1 MTRTIRR
8 CADRISYREK
18 EAPERDAADRF
29 WQHQRVKHKQ
39 LPGQKRKEAE
49 SKARGNTKYGQAER
63 NWPIGVSHERHLLTT
78 ALPSLGREYC
88 TLK

>member
-49 SKARGNTKYGQAER
+49 S
-63 NWPIGVSHERHLLTT
+63 
-78 ALPSLGREYC
+78 
-88 TLK
+88 